1 MTLNIVGAV
10 AIALSVALAVFTLE
24 RLIFKQET
32 LKKTWYAQLRLLLM
46 VFIVALL
53 IGQFERAI
61 SA

>member
-1 MTLNIVGAV
+1 MTLKIVGAV

-32 LKKTWYAQLRLLLM
+32 LKKNWYPQFRILLM
-46 VFIVALL
+46 VFIVTLL
-53 IGQFERAI
+53 IGQFERAL